1 MPLWRPDMDWCI
13 KMKRFCAIVLLG
25 AMALCLCACGAGAE
39 RLEEVAA
46 TAGTAPEGAA
56 RFLFINVGKADS
68 MLISADGK
76 NYLVDVGEKESVPAI
91 LGALCLM
98 EVEALDGVFLTHTH
112 SDHAGGMELL
122 AENIPVAMLYHA
134 EFTELTD
141 KGVNEFEKLS
151 EKLGIPHETLSAGMM
166 LTLGENV
173 TAEVIAPL
181 VPNAEDDNDQSL
193 VLMVSVH
200 GRKLL
205 LTGDMQFAE
214 EQTLLDAGV
223 DLKADVLKVGNHG
236 NPDAT
241 SEAFAAAVSPLVAVI
256 STDTSVDEDSANPR
270 VIAALGD
277 AAVHVTQDCHVG
289 VLVTVDDGGE
299 LGVTGMLLADAPAVA
314 LENVSK
320 ETQTAVIRNAGP
332 GVDVSGYMLF
342 SDKGKELYVFPE
354 GTILPQDGMLTVA
367 CEGGSGDLIW
377 TGENQVWHTSKEDVA
392 VLYDAF
398 GRELSRLASE

>member
-1 MPLWRPDMDWCI
+1 MDEGTVS
-13 KMKRFCAIVLLG
+13 AV
-25 AMALCLCACGAGAE
+25 
-39 RLEEVAA
+39 
-46 TAGTAPEGAA
+46 TASEGAV

-68 MLISADGK
+68 MLISDDGK

-91 LGALCLM
+91 LGALRLM
-98 EVEALDGVFLTHTH
+98 DVEALDGVFLTHTH
-112 SDHAGGMELL
+112 SDHTGGMELL

-256 STDTSVDEDSANPR
+256 STDTSVDADSANPR

-277 AAVHVTQDCHVG
+277 AAVHVTQDYHVG
-289 VLVTVDDGGE
+289 VLVTVDNSGE
-299 LGVTGMLLADAPAVA
+299 LGVTGLQLADAPAVT
-314 LENVSK
+314 LESVSK
-320 ETQTAVIRNAGP
+320 ETQTAVIRNDGAS
-332 GVDVSGYMLF
+332 VDASGYMLF

-354 GTILPQDGMLTVA
+354 GTILPKNGTLIIA
-367 CEGGSGDLIW
+367 CEGGAGDLIW
-377 TGENQVWHTSKEDVA
+377 TGENQVWHASKEDVA
-392 VLYDAF
+392 ILYDAF
-398 GRELSRLASE
+398 GREISRLLSE